1 MRKWWLIAIVII
13 ILFMV
18 GVVAGFY
25 VYQKNN
31 TQDSNMQD
39 YKQLAVE
46 EQIHNEELE
55 NLITTSSSEKTISP
69 NCMLIQKQ
77 YFKGCDH
84 IIRNVEDIDEKY
96 INCSQQEFEKDYK
109 DWKIEEF
116 TNNQITMYQ
125 EKEGFCNRHYI
136 IKEHDGVLAI
146 YTIDETGKENWK
158 EDTEIQ
164 TIYLPEEDL
173 VKIRQGIEAIGDT
186 ELHSTLEDFE

>member
-13 ILFMV
+13 ILFTV
-18 GVVAGFY
+18 GAVAGFY

-31 TQDSNMQD
+31 TQDSNMLEH
-39 YKQLAVE
+39 KQLAVE
-46 EQIHNEELE
+46 EKIHNEQLE
-55 NLITTSSSEKTISP
+55 NLITTSSSEKIISP

-136 IKEHDGVLAI
+136 IKEHNGVLAI